1 MRDSFKLKIRIRE
14 TAGDGMQDRGFFA
27 VAMRVKR
34 ALLAGHEWSVFQA
47 FVVQVRN
54 QRAPAANSRAGR
66 RTVTVDTGASAAVD
80 RITR

>member
-1 MRDSFKLKIRIRE
+1 MRNRAQLELSIGE
-14 TAGDGMQDRGFFA
+14 TAGDGVQDRGFFA
-27 VAMRVKR
+27 ITMRVKR
-34 ALLAGHEWSVFQA
+34 ALLACHGRSVFQA
-47 FVVQVRN
+47 AFVQFRN

>member
-1 MRDSFKLKIRIRE
+1 MRNRAKLELRIGK
-14 TAGDGMQDRGFFA
+14 TAGDGVQDRGFFA
-27 VAMRVKR
+27 VPMRVKR
-34 ALLAGHEWSVFQA
+34 ALLAGHGRSVFQSL
-47 FVVQVRN
+47 VVQVRN

>member
-1 MRDSFKLKIRIRE
+1 MRNRAQLELRIGE
-14 TAGDGMQDRGFFA
+14 TAGDRVQDRGFFA
-27 VAMRVKR
+27 VTMRVRR
-34 ALLAGHEWSVFQA
+34 ALLAGHERSVFQA
-47 FVVQVRN
+47 SVVQDRN